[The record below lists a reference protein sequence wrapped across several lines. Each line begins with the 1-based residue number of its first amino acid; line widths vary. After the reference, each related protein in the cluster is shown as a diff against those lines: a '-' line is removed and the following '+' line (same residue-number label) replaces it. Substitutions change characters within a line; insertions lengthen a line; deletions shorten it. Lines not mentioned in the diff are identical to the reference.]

1 MSYIYIEYTGQLIMG
16 INPLYSYK
24 IVINHVECTDN
35 CKVQI
40 LASNYIVFDLVH
52 KSRWQRENLFS

>member
-1 MSYIYIEYTGQLIMG
+1 MG

-24 IVINHVECTDN
+24 IVINCVEYTDK

-40 LASNYIVFDLVH
+40 LARNYIVFDLVH
-52 KSRWQRENLFS
+52 KSRWREGKFVFINIYTKVLR